1 MTCNAASYKEG
12 HTKYPLKPCTH
23 WRQSWIQ
30 HGRLCWKSTV
40 AETGDKSA
48 TKSTVADTVNF
59 VGGVYGAK
67 ATRSPVCTGLYC
79 VLLTHSPTCECDRW
93 QTRVSRA
100 MTSGYVSIYEW
111 TLNIYTL
118 YCIVSEREYKSY
130 IDVSLTR
137 RCDLN
142 HLRRRRPSMTAT
154 QFGPLNA
161 TRITDGFTS
170 QPDVLTMFHSV
181 CESQHW
187 SWCFH
192 LDLWTG
198 TRGRLST

>member
-12 HTKYPLKPCTH
+12 HTEYPLKPFTH

-30 HGRLCWKSTV
+30 HGRLCW
-40 AETGDKSA
+40 
-48 TKSTVADTVNF
+48 KSTVADTVNF

-142 HLRRRRPSMTAT
+142 HLRRRRPSMTRLRSSDRST
-154 QFGPLNA
+154 PLELLMDLPVNLMYWPCFTLFVRA
-161 TRITDGFTS
+161 SADLDVFTS
-170 QPDVLTMFHSV
+170 TYGLVL
-181 CESQHW
+181 E
-187 SWCFH
+187 
-192 LDLWTG
+192 DDY
-198 TRGRLST
+198 RPR